1 MKSSDRA
8 MEVQHSENVRTTVTL
23 PIGVHRQARQNA
35 LDARRSL
42 SNYLSG
48 ILMDCI
54 GDDAP
59 GLRRTP
65 ASEVR

>member
-1 MKSSDRA
+1 
-8 MEVQHSENVRTTVTL
+8 MEVQHSENIRTTVSL
-23 PIGVHRQARQNA
+23 PIGVHRQPGKN
-35 LDARRSL
+35 ARRSL

-59 GLRRTP
+59 VLRRHEP
-65 ASEVR
+65 AEVR